1 VEGSRGAAAIEELRV
16 MGAVVVWWVCVV
28 VWGAKRTERNAAAPP
43 RPECPHQFITAAGE
57 EARTEGRT
65 DEADDDG
72 WMDDLLSILASVGRR
87 AKSRHPQFLF
97 PSWAASI
104 YRFVLQQK
112 GVSFP
117 L

>member
-1 VEGSRGAAAIEELRV
+1 VGAGRVGACPRGSERQRGRACTPTTGSAIDRARAWARAVEGSRGAAAIEELRV

-72 WMDDLLSILASVGRR
+72 WMDG
-87 AKSRHPQFLF
+87 
-97 PSWAASI
+97 
-104 YRFVLQQK
+104 
-112 GVSFP
+112 
-117 L
+117 